1 MLFRFFK
8 YHFTK
13 RKRNY
18 RYVATRPPYTHCKN
32 CGEELQGVYCAA
44 CGQQTIITNQ
54 PLRESIATYFETYY
68 ALDRRVGFTLYF
80 LFFRPGFL
88 AHEFV
93 RGRIERYV
101 HPFKLYFF
109 SSILFF
115 SIALVGLSGS
125 DKKKDTSPEKAKKE
139 QLVERAITNST
150 SQIRNA
156 NAQEKKVDKKSAKV
170 DVDLDEN
177 DKDESAFERAITKIA
192 EKKLKDKSPEE
203 VEQMFMSNFS
213 LSMLLLMPI
222 FAVLLKLMY
231 LRRRHREHRYIGHL
245 IHAVHLHC
253 FTFIVVSI
261 GILWD
266 ALVKGPHIKG
276 WMIFGA
282 FVYLVVSLAK
292 YYRQGYFKS
301 FIKAATLLFFY
312 SIINLVAIV
321 LVAVFT
327 IFI

>member
-18 RYVATRPPYTHCKN
+18 RYVATKPPYTHCKN
-32 CGEELQGVYCAA
+32 CGEELKGIYCAA

-54 PLRESIATYFETYY
+54 PLRESIATYFDTYY

-80 LFFRPGFL
+80 LFFRPGYL
-88 AHEFV
+88 AHEFG

-115 SIALVGLSGS
+115 SIALGLSGS
-125 DKKKDTSPEKAKKE
+125 DKKKDASPEKEKKE
-139 QLVERAITNST
+139 QLVERAIANST

-156 NAQEKKVDKKSAKV
+156 NTPEKQVEKKSAKV
-170 DVDLDEN
+170 DLDLDEDDN
-177 DKDESAFERAITKIA
+177 SESAFERAITKLA
-192 EKKLKDKSPEE
+192 EKKFKDKSPEE
-203 VEQMFMSNFS
+203 VEQLFLSNFS

-231 LRRRHREHRYIGHL
+231 LRRRHREHRYISHL

-266 ALVKGPHIKG
+266 ALVKVPHIKE

-292 YYRQGYFKS
+292 FYKQGYFKS
-301 FIKAATLLFFY
+301 FVKACILLFFY

-321 LVAVFT
+321 LVAISTVF
-327 IFI
+327 I

>member
-13 RKRNY
+13 RKRSY
-18 RYVATRPPYTHCKN
+18 RYVATPPPYSHCKN
-32 CGEELQGVYCAA
+32 CGKELHGKYCAA
-44 CGQQTIITNQ
+44 CGQQAIITNQ
-54 PLRESIATYFETYY
+54 PLRESIATYFDTYY

-88 AHEFV
+88 TREFMQ
-93 RGRIERYV
+93 GRIERYV

-115 SIALVGLSGS
+115 SIALGLSDS
-125 DKKKDTSPEKAKKE
+125 EKKDEPAASKVKKE
-139 QLVERAITNST
+139 QTDKGVADTRSNGKATKQLLVN
-150 SQIRNA
+150 ND
-156 NAQEKKVDKKSAKV
+156 EKKEVKV
-170 DVDLDEN
+170 KLDTDGDTE
-177 DKDESAFERAITKIA
+177 KETAFERAITKIA
-192 EKKLKDKSPEE
+192 EKKFKDKSPEE
-203 VEQMFMSNFS
+203 VEQMVMSNFS

-231 LRRRHREHRYIGHL
+231 LRRRHREHRYLSHL
-245 IHAVHLHC
+245 IHAVHLHS
-253 FTFIVVSI
+253 FTFIAVSI

-266 ALVKGPHIKG
+266 ALVKSPQITG
-276 WMIFGA
+276 WIIFGSY
-282 FVYLVVSLAK
+282 VYLVVSLAK
-292 YYRQGYFKS
+292 FYHQGYFKG
-301 FIKAATLLFFY
+301 FIKSLFLLFFY
-312 SIINLVAIV
+312 SIINIIAIV